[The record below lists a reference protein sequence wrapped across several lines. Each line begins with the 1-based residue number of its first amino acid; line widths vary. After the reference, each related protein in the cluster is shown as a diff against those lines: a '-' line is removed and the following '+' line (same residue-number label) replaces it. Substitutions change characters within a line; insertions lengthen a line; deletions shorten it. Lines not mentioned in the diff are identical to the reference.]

1 MTIEKRIKQKKFK
14 SNAEKAI
21 VNIAYTQS
29 YFSSKINSQQFNVLR
44 IIKGQHPNPVSVGD
58 ITSRMIDKM
67 SNTSR
72 LIRRLEKKDLVQRV
86 NNPFDGRQINVFL
99 TLRGAQILEKSNVLV
114 NNVVN
119 EHGLIAFWIKSEK
132 NNYLSTTISAPSLWT
147 TEKYPR
153 PPLLILLLGF
163 AGGGSKGVPLLP
175 N

>member
-29 YFSSKINSQQFNVLR
+29 YFSSKINSVLKAHNISSQQFNVLR
-44 IIKGQHPNPVSVGD
+44 IIKGQHPNTVSVGD

-119 EHGLIAFWIKSEK
+119 EHGHLSEEELIEL
-132 NNYLSTTISAPSLWT
+132 N
-147 TEKYPR
+147 R
-153 PPLLILLLGF
+153 LLDKIRIE
-163 AGGGSKGVPLLP
+163 
-175 N
+175 

>member
-29 YFSSKINSQQFNVLR
+29 YFSSKINSVLKARNISSQQFNVLR
-44 IIKGQHPNPVSVGD
+44 IIKGQHPSPVSVGD

-114 NNVVN
+114 NTVVHD
-119 EHGLIAFWIKSEK
+119 HGHLSEEELIEL
-132 NNYLSTTISAPSLWT
+132 N
-147 TEKYPR
+147 R
-153 PPLLILLLGF
+153 LLDKIRIE
-163 AGGGSKGVPLLP
+163 
-175 N
+175 